1 MKKESK
7 EAILFEIG
15 KFLIDIAKLVFGG
28 VILAGI
34 MKYENIN
41 QWLLFGLGGSVV
53 LACFSAGAILTALFK
68 KRRYNN
74 GIDCIFMCCRPVSS
88 RYWHLGCYPAPQ

>member
-68 KRRYNN
+68 LIVFLCVVGLLAA
-74 GIDCIFMCCRPVSS
+74 GIGIWGAIQLHNEGS
-88 RYWHLGCYPAPQ
+88 RG